1 MKYSIIDLFNKNIIT
16 VIKPRTINIIVLT
29 KMDAAKVIATAELVK
44 LFRLEMCIK
53 CVNLNCR
60 DELEASFVQCALL
73 FPDISSPFKRYMRA
87 FDIRDKAADDYLS
100 YESSG
105 MDKDVLA
112 EFKTDYDTTMKDEK
126 IDYLI
131 EVKSVV
137 VVLVDIIKVLSE
149 KKKALKNKGY
159 RMLKDEYVPVLNGFL
174 PLLQQMNL
182 VPVTLDH
189 VEF

>member
-1 MKYSIIDLFNKNIIT
+1 
-16 VIKPRTINIIVLT
+16 
-29 KMDAAKVIATAELVK
+29 
-44 LFRLEMCIK
+44 
-53 CVNLNCR
+53 
-60 DELEASFVQCALL
+60 
-73 FPDISSPFKRYMRA
+73 MRA